1 MTNENSRY
9 DRQQRIKN
17 WQQEKLTDARVAI
30 VGTGQLAQFTAM
42 SLVALGIGKVEL
54 YESAKREPGFLSR
67 SSGETSMHTLEKRL
81 QEINPEAQVKGI
93 EMEKDH
99 QMPSLAGRY
108 DLILDLTN
116 SPGLK
121 ERVMD
126 YAAQQGVTV
135 ISASTARTS
144 GEAYFIKPGEAHD
157 PAMLSGY
164 AGEKQGAFSSEVL
177 SGMIT
182 EEVRKT
188 LMPLGKEEAVA
199 KLAYNAAA
207 ERRFSREADFNP
219 QPFEDLS
226 QKKILIVGAG
236 ALGNFVALG
245 AALEGI
251 GSIDI
256 LDFDEV
262 EHHNLNR
269 QVLFYDA
276 VGKAKASALAEKIK
290 EINPEINARG
300 LVEKLDENTTYF
312 QDHKPDLILDCV
324 DSFATRAITNYFAVH
339 YGIPVVSGGTN
350 AQSGQVVVYE
360 PGYSACLEC
369 KLGVEKALGVAL
381 QGNKCTNEPDPSVI
395 MTNEIVGGMMVGE
408 ALKVLDKGYGA
419 PVSRILKHDASVPVR
434 GGLVGASD
442 ACECTRGDIHNWL
455 GDLKKRF
462 SSMKKNRT

>member
-30 VGTGQLAQFTAM
+30 VGTGQLAQFTAT

-54 YESAKREPGFLSR
+54 YESAEREPGFLSS

-93 EMEKDH
+93 EMGKE

-135 ISASTARTS
+135 ISASTARTC
-144 GEAYFIKPGEAHD
+144 GEAYFIKPGQAHD
-157 PAMLSGY
+157 EAMLPGY

-199 KLAYNAAA
+199 KLAYNAA
-207 ERRFSREADFNP
+207 E
-219 QPFEDLS
+219 
-226 QKKILIVGAG
+226 
-236 ALGNFVALG
+236 
-245 AALEGI
+245 I
-251 GSIDI
+251 G
-256 LDFDEV
+256 
-262 EHHNLNR
+262 
-269 QVLFYDA
+269 
-276 VGKAKASALAEKIK
+276 
-290 EINPEINARG
+290 
-300 LVEKLDENTTYF
+300 
-312 QDHKPDLILDCV
+312 
-324 DSFATRAITNYFAVH
+324 
-339 YGIPVVSGGTN
+339 
-350 AQSGQVVVYE
+350 
-360 PGYSACLEC
+360 
-369 KLGVEKALGVAL
+369 
-381 QGNKCTNEPDPSVI
+381 
-395 MTNEIVGGMMVGE
+395 
-408 ALKVLDKGYGA
+408 
-419 PVSRILKHDASVPVR
+419 
-434 GGLVGASD
+434 
-442 ACECTRGDIHNWL
+442 
-455 GDLKKRF
+455 
-462 SSMKKNRT
+462 